1 MTEEKTNKNGLLA
14 SPEKCLVL
22 GSTGYSGIA
31 SVGWNDGDLPNIVDY
46 DVVVVDVR
54 ALDDAILESVS
65 KARFKTLRTQ
75 LARLL
80 LSKGRIIVI
89 SDFKKVYRQP
99 SPPYTMIAN
108 NYSWSPIDIDI
119 WDESGESLKIKED
132 QYPSY
137 LKHLERWPYY
147 FLIPE
152 NCILQE
158 CIRYFGSGHV
168 VNHHSLPTSYI
179 ENRYGGMIAGS
190 YVIEVIENI
199 EGRNRRRFSGE
210 IVLLP
215 LIEKLDHKE
224 AVRLVIED
232 LTGKTLG
239 YTPPGWV
246 DTVSVPHVTEVEE
259 EIQKR
264 EKQIDSLC
272 DEIGQLN
279 DERNALNSVLTLLY
293 ASGHDLE
300 EIVQFCFEELGAEVT
315 SAKYGQEEYVLRYEG
330 KEYLVEVKGVSK
342 SISLTHQ
349 RQLYDYMIKY
359 EEDTGQACKGIL
371 FGNAWRT
378 IPPNER
384 DTTHKPEFPDNV
396 VRRAKELNVALVS
409 STRFFKVYCQF
420 MNDKSKAP
428 LIMKE
433 ILNHNG
439 VIGFE
444 SLTET
449 KG

>member
-1 MTEEKTNKNGLLA
+1 MAEEKTNKSGLLA
-14 SPEKCLVL
+14 SYEKCLVL

-31 SVGWNDGDLPNIVDY
+31 SVDWDNEDLPNIVDY

-54 ALDDAILESVS
+54 ALDEAMLATISNEH
-65 KARFKTLRTQ
+65 FETLRTQ
-75 LARLL
+75 LTRLL
-80 LSKGRIIVI
+80 FSDGQIIVI
-89 SDFKKVYRQP
+89 SDFKRVPDRPWKYP
-99 SPPYTMIAN
+99 ITAN
-108 NYSWSPIDIDI
+108 NYSWSPIDIGI
-119 WDESGESLKIKED
+119 SDESGESRIGKESR
-132 QYPSY
+132 YPNY
-137 LKHLERWPYY
+137 LKHLERWSYY
-147 FLIPE
+147 FFPPE
-152 NCILQE
+152 NCLSRE
-158 CIRYFGSGHV
+158 CIEYFGPEY
-168 VNHHSLPTSYI
+168 LAQDILIIPYI
-179 ENRYGGMIAGS
+179 VNRYKKLITGS
-190 YVIEVIENI
+190 FIIEITENI
-199 EGRNRRRFSGE
+199 GVTKQKRLSGE

-215 LIEKLDHKE
+215 LIEKLDHRE
-224 AVRLVIED
+224 AVRLVLED
-232 LTGKTLG
+232 LTGKTLE

-264 EKQIDSLC
+264 ENQIASLR

-279 DERNALNSVLTLLY
+279 DERNALNSVLKLLY

-300 EIVQFCFEELGAEVT
+300 EIVQFCFEELGAEVIP
-315 SAKYGQEEYVLRYEG
+315 AKYGQEEYVLRYEG

-342 SISLTHQ
+342 SISLTHL
-349 RQLYDYMIKY
+349 RQLNDYILKY
-359 EEDTGQACKGIL
+359 EEDTGQACRGIL

-378 IPPNER
+378 IPPQER
-384 DTTHKPEFPDNV
+384 NTTDKPEFPDNV
-396 VRRAKELNVALVS
+396 VKRAEEYNVALIS

-420 MNDKSKAP
+420 MNDTSKAS

-449 KG
+449 ED

>member
-1 MTEEKTNKNGLLA
+1 MAKKKTGESGLLA
-14 SPEKCLVL
+14 SDKKCLVL
-22 GSTGYSGIA
+22 GSTGYSGIE
-31 SVGWNDGDLPNIVDY
+31 SVGWNDEDLPNIVDY

-54 ALDDAILESVS
+54 ALDAMLASVS
-65 KARFKTLRTQ
+65 KERFKTLRTQ

-80 LSKGRIIVI
+80 LSEGRIIVI
-89 SDFKKVYRQP
+89 SDFEKVHRLP
-99 SPPYTMIAN
+99 SPPYTMIAH
-108 NYSWSPIDIDI
+108 NYSWSPIDIGI
-119 WDESGESLKIKED
+119 SDESGESLKTKED
-132 QYPSY
+132 QYSSY

-147 FLIPE
+147 FFVPK
-152 NCILQE
+152 NCLSQE
-158 CIRYFGSGHV
+158 YREFFGSRYK
-168 VNHHSLPTSYI
+168 NHHILSTDYI
-179 ENRYGGMIAGS
+179 ANRYGGTIAGS
-190 YVIEVIENI
+190 WIIEVIEHI
-199 EGRNRRRFSGE
+199 RGTDNRIFSGE

-224 AVRLVIED
+224 AVRLVLED

-259 EIQKR
+259 EILKR
-264 EKQIDSLC
+264 EKQINSLYG
-272 DEIGQLN
+272 EIGQLK
-279 DERNALNSVLTLLY
+279 DERNALNSILKLLY

-300 EIVQFCFEELGAEVT
+300 EIVQFCFKKLGAEVT
-315 SAKYGQEEYVLRYEG
+315 PAKYGQEEYVLQYEG
-330 KEYLVEVKGVSK
+330 NEYLVEVKGVSK

-349 RQLYDYMIKY
+349 RQLYDYMINY
-359 EEDTGQACKGIL
+359 EENTGQTCKGIL

-378 IPPNER
+378 IPPNKR
-384 DTTHKPEFPDNV
+384 NTTDKPEFPDNV
-396 VRRAKELNVALVS
+396 VIRAKELNVALIS
-409 STRFFKVYCQF
+409 STRFFEVYCQF

-449 KG
+449 EG